1 MRAQVVHRVHG
12 MISSRDVV
20 PRSGE
25 APAHA
30 TMSAPLPRPRCDRCA
45 LPLRTCVCALVT
57 RVRNDVDVLVLQH
70 PDEAREAK
78 GSARLLRLSLAR
90 CRVAV
95 GAVFDPAELLRL
107 LDGDVSGSA
116 LLYPSDTQ
124 GGSDAPNSRALA
136 ARPARLVVLDATW
149 RKSAG
154 MLRANALLQSL
165 QRWTVEPGA
174 PARYRGLRKARKP
187 SQLSTLEAT
196 CAALADI
203 EGAPARYA
211 ALLDAFD
218 RFVADGVARAGR
230 TSAPE

>member
-1 MRAQVVHRVHG
+1 MPAP
-12 MISSRDVV
+12 
-20 PRSGE
+20 PR
-25 APAHA
+25 
-30 TMSAPLPRPRCDRCA
+30 RPRCERCA
-45 LPLRTCVCALVT
+45 LPLRTCVCALVA
-57 RVRNDVDVLVLQH
+57 RVPNEVDVLVLQH
-70 PDEAREAK
+70 PAEAREAK

-95 GAVFDPAELLRL
+95 GEVFDAAGLLAM

-116 LLYPSDTQ
+116 LLYPGDTQ
-124 GGSDAPNSRALA
+124 GGSQFPNSWAFS

-165 QRWTVEPGA
+165 PRWTLQPDA
-174 PARYRGLRKARKP
+174 PARYGALRKAPRA
-187 SQLSTLEAT
+187 SQLSTLEAA

-211 ALLDAFD
+211 PLLDAFD
-218 RFVADGVARAGR
+218 RFVAEGVARAGR
-230 TSAPE
+230 SPAPK